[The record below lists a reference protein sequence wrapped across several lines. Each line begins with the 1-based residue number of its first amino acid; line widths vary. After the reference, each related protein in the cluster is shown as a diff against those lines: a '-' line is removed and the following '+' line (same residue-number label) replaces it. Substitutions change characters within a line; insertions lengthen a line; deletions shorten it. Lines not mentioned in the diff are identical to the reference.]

1 MLFLS
6 WLKSFSHP
14 RSARSRRQK
23 SSRLASAADVL
34 ERRRLLTTF
43 VVDDLNDAVD
53 ATPGDGSALTVGG
66 TTTLRAAIQEAN
78 ALAGDDI
85 IQLPAGTI
93 QLLLFGS
100 AENASATGDL
110 DISSNLT
117 IEGIS
122 AAGSIIEV
130 NDIDRGFDLQSGV
143 TVTLR
148 NLTLQNATP
157 ALDED
162 GGAVPQDSPQGS
174 AARELAV
181 HLHDGGLQPGAHA

>member
-1 MLFLS
+1 MFNFYIFYPDITIQFKIVNTNFYLLFQIF
-6 WLKSFSHP
+6 WP

-23 SSRLASAADVL
+23 SSRLAYAADVL

-85 IQLPAGTI
+85 IQLPAGII

-148 NLTLQNATP
+148 NLTLQNATIFIYF
-157 ALDED
+157 LQCEK
-162 GGAVPQDSPQGS
+162 S
-174 AARELAV
+174 AM
-181 HLHDGGLQPGAHA
+181 